1 MLIAT
6 LGTALGFAFD
16 AGSGNRELSAVF
28 ATLYLLGCVAAVLA
42 VRQQAIFTAVVQ
54 PPLILF
60 VAVPGAYFLF
70 HLSEINGIKDILI
83 NCGYPLIE
91 RFLLMFTTSAIVL
104 LIGMARWYFGA
115 AASPA
120 TAAAPRAS
128 SPSAAKPVALAG
140 VLTAIKAKIS
150 TLAMP
155 PRRAVQDGEDPRK
168 HAIDRNTTSRPRPGS
183 RRPTKRAAP
192 SRSRHVRPPLDDG
205 SAPPPSPRRRPTHA
219 RDRDDDFDAPLP
231 PRRRVPRDP
240 SRRPPPP
247 DYLREPRQP
256 RQRSPYERPMP
267 RPDRYGPPGEP
278 YPGGDPYDMPPPR
291 RRPAAANG
299 SHHPVSKVRYRGAD
313 AGDSGAEENVQH
325 RRRPRARHSR
335 YSDYD

>member
-42 VRQQAIFTAVVQ
+42 VRQEAIFTAVVQ

-70 HLSEINGIKDILI
+70 HLSEIDGIKDILI

-91 RFLLMFTTSAIVL
+91 RFLLMFTTSVIVL
-104 LIGMARWYFGA
+104 LIGMARWYFGDSARPAPA
-115 AASPA
+115 AATRTSSA
-120 TAAAPRAS
+120 RAAAGPA
-128 SPSAAKPVALAG
+128 ALAG
-140 VLTAIKAKIS
+140 VLAAVKAKLS

-155 PRRAVQDGEDPRK
+155 RRAAPDGEDPRR

-219 RDRDDDFDAPLP
+219 RDREDDFDAPLP
-231 PRRRVPRDP
+231 PRRRAPRDP

-247 DYLREPRQP
+247 DYPREPRQP